1 MSLEKYCSILDML
14 FSIMYVEK
22 RLLTYCAIITFAI
35 FDVDSEKSWSFC
47 FTHLASIRLNISL
60 NMDPLFRS

>member
-35 FDVDSEKSWSFC
+35 FDVDSEKS
-47 FTHLASIRLNISL
+47 
-60 NMDPLFRS
+60 